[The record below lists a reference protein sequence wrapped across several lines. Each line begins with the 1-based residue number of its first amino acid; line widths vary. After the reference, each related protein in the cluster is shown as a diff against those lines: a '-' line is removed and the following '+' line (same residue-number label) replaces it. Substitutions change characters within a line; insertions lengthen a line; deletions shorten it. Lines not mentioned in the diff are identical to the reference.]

1 MPDKEAI
8 AKFFVR
14 GRKVKLPDGDFG
26 IFLKFKK
33 ITAECIRG
41 IDMSGKLISVP
52 KQAIIESNLDDW

>member
-14 GRKVKLPDGDFG
+14 GRKVKLPDGDYG
-26 IFLKFKK
+26 VFLKFRK

-41 IDMSGKLISVP
+41 IDMDGGIISVP
-52 KQAIIESNLDDW
+52 KDALIEENLGEW